1 MREFDT
7 SRRSAGPERLRQQIF
22 RGSDAVAEGLISASR
37 LRREYTRVLHDI
49 YVPAGSKIDHGVR
62 TLAALLRMSEA
73 AVLTAHSAAWWY
85 GVASAEPTA
94 PVILILPR
102 KLSLK
107 GALGVRVHISDLADT
122 ETEVVDGL
130 RLASPLRTAWDS
142 ATLTP
147 PRCALATID
156 GLLRRNLMTQQQL
169 LGHLVTRAGVW
180 GVARARP
187 VFELADG
194 RSESPAESWT
204 RWLLHS
210 VSLPPFELQFE
221 VFDEQSRFIA
231 RVDFA
236 WPANKVALEYD
247 GSYHSD
253 PLQQAV
259 DQRRNAALARLGWN
273 VLHMTSSDLHDPHRT
288 LMELRGLLAA

>member
-49 YVPAGSKIDHGVR
+49 YVPAGSKI
-62 TLAALLRMSEA
+62 
-73 AVLTAHSAAWWY
+73 
-85 GVASAEPTA
+85 
-94 PVILILPR
+94 
-102 KLSLK
+102 
-107 GALGVRVHISDLADT
+107 
-122 ETEVVDGL
+122 
-130 RLASPLRTAWDS
+130 
-142 ATLTP
+142 
-147 PRCALATID
+147 
-156 GLLRRNLMTQQQL
+156 LMTQQQL

-210 VSLPPFELQFE
+210 ASLPPFEPQFE

-259 DQRRNAALARLGWN
+259 DQRRNAALARLGWK

>member
-1 MREFDT
+1 
-7 SRRSAGPERLRQQIF
+7 
-22 RGSDAVAEGLISASR
+22 
-37 LRREYTRVLHDI
+37 
-49 YVPAGSKIDHGVR
+49 
-62 TLAALLRMSEA
+62 
-73 AVLTAHSAAWWY
+73 
-85 GVASAEPTA
+85 
-94 PVILILPR
+94 
-102 KLSLK
+102 
-107 GALGVRVHISDLADT
+107 
-122 ETEVVDGL
+122 
-130 RLASPLRTAWDS
+130 
-142 ATLTP
+142 
-147 PRCALATID
+147 
-156 GLLRRNLMTQQQL
+156 
-169 LGHLVTRAGVW
+169 
-180 GVARARP
+180 
-187 VFELADG
+187 
-194 RSESPAESWT
+194 
-204 RWLLHS
+204 